1 MSDSF
6 AEAGTPAAPDSTSAA
21 PAAPDSTPSSQ
32 TTFAQDLAA
41 ANPTL
46 TQADLDAKVAEARSE
61 WEKSYPWAT
70 KYNADQVKQW
80 EGFIERLSQDRF
92 GTALALMR
100 EDPAALN
107 AFVRQVLAE
116 SPRGADPASPAAPA
130 AAAAPE
136 PQPDLRVRHPETGE
150 VVSVYSAAQQ
160 AKWLEWHKATIK
172 TELSEQIKPLT
183 EFRDQSLKAAQM
195 NQQYADQMRDVQTIA
210 AEIQGLPKFKD
221 YEKEIAAEIA
231 KEPLRPGQNLGQK
244 AYQAYVTVVMGK
256 MTAENTSEALASHAR
271 RAAASTARPTGSHPA
286 TPASQPTTFAE
297 DLRAEF
303 ARRKAVG

>member
-6 AEAGTPAAPDSTSAA
+6 ADAGTPAAPESSS
-21 PAAPDSTPSSQ
+21 PAPDTSSTTPE

-41 ANPTL
+41 ANPTY
-46 TQADLDAKVAEARSE
+46 TQADIDAKLAEAKGE

-116 SPRGADPASPAAPA
+116 SPRGADPASPPAQA
-130 AAAAPE
+130 AAVAPE

-150 VVSVYSAAQQ
+150 TVSVYSAQQQ
-160 AKWLEWHKATIK
+160 AKWQEWHSANLKKEFAD
-172 TELSEQIKPLT
+172 QIKPLT
-183 EFRDQSLKAAQM
+183 EFRDSSVKAAQM
-195 NQQYADQMRDVQTIA
+195 NQQYAEQMRDVQNIA
-210 AEIQGLPKFKD
+210 AQVQALPRFKD
-221 YEKEIAAEIA
+221 FEKEIAAEIA
-231 KEPLRPGQNLGQK
+231 KEPLQPGQNLGQK
-244 AYQAYVTVVMGK
+244 ALQAYISVVMGK